1 VPKDVVWYASLVV
14 GHRGKERER
23 EAQELQEVLLRQGMF
38 LDKAQDDI
46 DLTKPTVQ
54 RRIRT
59 L

>member
-1 VPKDVVWYASLVV
+1 MLFGTQLVV

-23 EAQELQEVLLRQGMF
+23 EAQQLQEVLLRQGMF
-38 LDKAQDDI
+38 LDKTQNDI
-46 DLTKPTVQ
+46 DLAKPTDQ